1 LETVRR
7 VTVRAAADGEARLNV
22 LRSEGAPSA
31 EPPVDRVI
39 HAAPATPRGL
49 PLWCAMA
56 TLAQQFAAANARQA
70 RARHVLEG
78 EQDRLVRENTRLAA
92 DLEAAAGALATQ
104 AEDHV
109 RASQRTRWLV
119 YGLSFLVAALGGLLL
134 VLGPLATIGRLGA

>member
-1 LETVRR
+1 
-7 VTVRAAADGEARLNV
+7 
-22 LRSEGAPSA
+22 
-31 EPPVDRVI
+31 
-39 HAAPATPRGL
+39 
-49 PLWCAMA
+49 MA

-70 RARHVLEG
+70 RAQHVLER

-104 AEDHV
+104 AEGHV